1 MPWKES
7 NMRKRNTWMV
17 ELGLGMVLAGCGAAA
32 PGTTASGQGG
42 SGGDTPDG
50 GTVVSAGTAYFPL
63 RLGIAW
69 TYRVTDTSGASADK
83 MTTVEA
89 LEPGD
94 GMNGPL
100 AFRFRNES
108 LAGATVNWQQ
118 LSGTAIVRYRQ
129 HVLDAAGNDTLE
141 KTYAP
146 SSVVFDESEGH
157 LVAGAT
163 WNEMYAETKPNA
175 TGQPKTTQELVKWT
189 VEATDDVV
197 TVPAGV
203 FTCIRVRRH
212 HISSAN
218 PVDEVTWF
226 APGTG
231 SVKETG
237 AGPLADQMREL
248 VSATLP

>member
-1 MPWKES
+1 
-7 NMRKRNTWMV
+7 MRKRNGWMV

-32 PGTTASGQGG
+32 PGATANGQGG
-42 SGGDTPDG
+42 SGGDPPDG
-50 GTVVSAGTAYFPL
+50 GTAISDGTLYFPL
-63 RLGIAW
+63 SIGNAW
-69 TYRVTDTSGASADK
+69 TYRVTDATGATADK

-100 AFRFRNES
+100 AFRIRNEAIAS
-108 LAGATVNWQQ
+108 ATINWQQ

-129 HVLDAAGNDTLE
+129 HVLDAAGNDMLD

-146 SSVVFDESEGH
+146 SSVVFDESGSH

-163 WNEMYAETKPNA
+163 WNETYAETKPSA
-175 TGQPKTTQELVKWT
+175 TGQLKTSQEFVKWT

-212 HISSAN
+212 HASSNN

-226 APGTG
+226 ASGTG

-237 AGPLADQMREL
+237 AGPLSDQSREL
-248 VSATLP
+248 VSATLQ